1 MNTEN
6 TLISSAISI
15 GVYVL
20 YKVAKKY
27 YVRSGCHDSTL
38 EITVVDRATD
48 EKVSIEQVKQ
58 EMEHKIDIELH
69 KIAESASSLPK

>member
-38 EITVVDRATD
+38 EITVVDRETD
-48 EKVSIEQVKQ
+48 KKVDIEQAKN

-69 KIAESASSLPK
+69 KAVGALPK

>member
-1 MNTEN
+1 MDTVN

-38 EITVVDRATD
+38 EITVVDRDTD
-48 EKVSIEQVKQ
+48 EKVSIEQVKH
-58 EMEHKIDIELH
+58 EMEQKIDIELH

>member
-1 MNTEN
+1 MDTVN

-38 EITVVDRATD
+38 EITVVDRETD
-48 EKVSIEQVKQ
+48 EKVSIEQVKH